1 MERQLFK
8 DLDDIILPLRNEL
21 YNKIK
26 DYNVIGIKAE
36 VNDEGVKSIFNKYIK
51 GSEDYFSITVN
62 FTVGNLYIDVEF
74 YYKDKRVNPK
84 CYYIRPKGARYVDQI
99 DILKECLL
107 QDTNEPDITHLEL
120 PNN

>member
-8 DLDDIILPLRNEL
+8 DLDEIIMPICNEL

-26 DYNVIGIKAE
+26 DYNVIGIKLE
-36 VNDEGVKSIFNKYIK
+36 VNDENVKSIFNKYIK
-51 GSEDYFSITVN
+51 SSEDYFSITIN
-62 FTVGNLYIDVEF
+62 FTVKNLHGEVDF
-74 YYKDKRVNPK
+74 YYKDKKINPK
-84 CYYIRPKGARYVDQI
+84 CYYIRPKGVRYVDQI

-120 PNN
+120 PNK